1 MVVPIPSSRSAIE
14 ILILPT
20 PEPALSCCAASTFTW
35 AERVHLSGQS
45 STTATR
51 PLMSARPRSSG
62 GPLAPGLPRRGEG
75 DASVAPG
82 RSRSTFLVP
91 TRTADSGRS
100 RNRAGTSGRGMRRT
114 SPRNRT
120 GRWRAF
126 PVRSRSMPGSCVRRA
141 LPRSRGIGAGRR
153 PSRDRRTGARAR
165 HGWPRAARSGSSRA
179 SWPAPL
185 LWPRR
190 CDRRCGWKL
199 EETRIEALFRG
210 PEDVCRAGILG
221 LGDHGGD
228 GAEERADLCR
238 RAGGQIRAQD
248 AGIVITEDENAPVLG
263 AHAQEPAQVPAQ
275 LPRWRGAGEQD
286 PPGLV
291 PATREELLHVGVP
304 GDEPQEPGSGV
315 LDGRGKPSAVE
326 APARSTGVQDPAAD
340 ARVPGAI
347 EDCVQRLPQAQLRK
361 DAAGQRA
368 QAGSPLSLAS
378 FRRAC
383 SHSAQNGTPFRAA
396 AVSAAACSFPVSS
409 RSAGEG
415 RPADGAFSPRARPRK
430 TTILPS
436 TTLPSSLAA
445 YFGMLPSAA
454 CLSARSRGAVKEGR
468 ATGSGLLSPRAS
480 HKSGWRW
487 RRSSR
492 WRDPRGQSILGV
504 QPLARRE
511 RTKVHDGRNDLALES
526 PPDHVAGGA
535 GDHHV
540 ERDRPT
546 AQVEIEGALRDVLR
560 AQPDRYRLARAHP
573 RRQQQLEAERIRA
586 GGGHDETSVSI
597 RTGAGRGAGAAG
609 GGRQRERGGAR
620 EGGKAHGTTHVHA
633 PERANGPPRRS
644 AEIA

>member
-82 RSRSTFLVP
+82 RSRSTSLVP

-199 EETRIEALFRG
+199 EATRIEALFRG
-210 PEDVCRAGILG
+210 PEDVCRAGVLG

-248 AGIVITEDENAPVLG
+248 AGIVVTEDEDAPVLG

-275 LPRWRGAGEQD
+275 LPRRRGASEQD

-347 EDCVQRLPQAQLRK
+347 EDGVQRL
-361 DAAGQRA
+361 
-368 QAGSPLSLAS
+368 
-378 FRRAC
+378 
-383 SHSAQNGTPFRAA
+383 
-396 AVSAAACSFPVSS
+396 
-409 RSAGEG
+409 
-415 RPADGAFSPRARPRK
+415 ADGAVSPRARPRK

-445 YFGMLPSAA
+445 YFGMLPPAPLVRRAA
-454 CLSARSRGAVKEGR
+454 MGCQARGSRRCRRKGCGHVTSAR
-468 ATGSGLLSPRAS
+468 
-480 HKSGWRW
+480 
-487 RRSSR
+487 
-492 WRDPRGQSILGV
+492 
-504 QPLARRE
+504 
-511 RTKVHDGRNDLALES
+511 ES
-526 PPDHVAGGA
+526 
-535 GDHHV
+535 
-540 ERDRPT
+540 
-546 AQVEIEGALRDVLR
+546 VLR
-560 AQPDRYRLARAHP
+560 PVP
-573 RRQQQLEAERIRA
+573 RQQ
-586 GGGHDETSVSI
+586 ET
-597 RTGAGRGAGAAG
+597 GREDAIEQDGDPS
-609 GGRQRERGGAR
+609 RQAVLADVE
-620 EGGKAHGTTHVHA
+620 ED
-633 PERANGPPRRS
+633 P
-644 AEIA
+644 